1 MARQKKTKAHI
12 DRDQFGTP
20 HWFLGPLL
28 GFLDQVTFLPK
39 HKYHWSLLRKEAG
52 SIFSNKFKHSSY
64 AAQPKHI
71 SSQFMIT
78 TMVTMMEVV
87 ILIRCPSHRLWSDRL
102 EPSSPISHPC
112 LHVLLAH
119 WGTVILIIMIVMIVI
134 NLKAMNLTVIMLV
147 FDHLLFWSL
156 AGRELLWSKTVSV
169 KISSTNTNRHV
180 KLSFLRQT
188 QTDMSSIN
196 FHF

>member
-12 DRDQFGTP
+12 DRDQFGTV
-20 HWFLGPLL
+20 HWFLGPFL

-52 SIFSNKFKHSSY
+52 SLFSNKFKHSSN

-71 SSQFMIT
+71 SPQYMIT
-78 TMVTMMEVV
+78 TMVTMMDQMEVL
-87 ILIRCPSHRLWSDRL
+87 ILIRCPSHRLWWDRL

-112 LHVLLAH
+112 PHVPLAH
-119 WGTVILIIMIVMIVI
+119 WGTVILIIMILMLV
-134 NLKAMNLTVIMLV
+134 MNLTVIMLV

-180 KLSFLRQT
+180 KF
-188 QTDMSSIN
+188 
-196 FHF
+196 